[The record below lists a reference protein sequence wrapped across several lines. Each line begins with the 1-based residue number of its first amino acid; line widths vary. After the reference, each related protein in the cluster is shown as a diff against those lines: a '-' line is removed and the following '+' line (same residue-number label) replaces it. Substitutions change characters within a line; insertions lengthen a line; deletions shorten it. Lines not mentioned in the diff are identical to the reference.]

1 MSGATHEVGAPEPR
15 IVVPM
20 ELVLTPRGNRLI
32 PGTWTRGHRSQ
43 QAYSSVCGTSTLG
56 HWAGQWCFRKIE
68 PSRRARSGWRA
79 AGVRH
84 LQRQSQQNRRGV
96 MYVL

>member
-32 PGTWTRGHRSQ
+32 LGTWTRGHRSQ
-43 QAYSSVCGTSTLG
+43 PAYSSVVWHVNPGPLG
-56 HWAGQWCFRKIE
+56 RPVVLQEDGPWGCLTPA
-68 PSRRARSGWRA
+68 A
-79 AGVRH
+79 AGGLRA
-84 LQRQSQQNRRGV
+84 
-96 MYVL
+96 

>member
-43 QAYSSVCGTSTLG
+43 QAYFSVCGTSTLG

-84 LQRQSQQNRRGV
+84 PQGASNQNRRGV